1 MAGYLILFAFILCG
15 LGASFALFREKSPLI
30 RIWIG
35 CCMGLMMMMCLPPA
49 WAFLFNFTRT
59 AQLLGLGTAMAIAGG
74 CIFFTRK
81 RRSENA
87 SFSGDMPLWLLCITL
102 PLIILSAY
110 LMYTHYLRNVDG
122 ALHVGQSTYGDLS
135 LHLGIAASLRNAK
148 FPPDYSI
155 LPGTLLGYPFF
166 SDSMLIY
173 IASGHILRP
182 LNLPFVGLHLA
193 GHDAHEGGF
202 PFTIGSNQ
210 TDMLSL

>member
-35 CCMGLMMMMCLPPA
+35 CCMGLVMMMCLPPA
-49 WAFLFNFTRT
+49 WAFLFNFART

-110 LMYTHYLRNVDG
+110 LMYTHYNGCRYHIIRQRVHAHGNYRCQNDRCDSLYESIHGVFL
-122 ALHVGQSTYGDLS
+122 LHIHIQHCY
-135 LHLGIAASLRNAK
+135 
-148 FPPDYSI
+148 YSI
-155 LPGTLLGYPFF
+155 PQGRVF
-166 SDSMLIY
+166 
-173 IASGHILRP
+173 
-182 LNLPFVGLHLA
+182 
-193 GHDAHEGGF
+193 
-202 PFTIGSNQ
+202 Q
-210 TDMLSL
+210 